1 MIAWQLAS
9 VLLLVVANG
18 FFVAAEFGLVAVRR
32 TRIQEL
38 VAAGSRRA
46 ASTQKALK
54 QLNLMLSGCQL
65 GITFAS
71 LGLGWVGEPAI
82 AGLLEGW
89 FEPLPAPWDAIATHG
104 LAVTIAF

>member
-1 MIAWQLAS
+1 MIAWKLIS

-38 VAAGSRRA
+38 VAQGSRRA
-46 ASTQKALK
+46 ASAQKALS

-71 LGLGWVGEPAI
+71 LGLGWVGEPTI
-82 AGLLEGW
+82 AHLIEGW
-89 FEPLPAPWDAIATHG
+89 FEPLPDPFDAIATHG
-104 LAVTIAF
+104 L